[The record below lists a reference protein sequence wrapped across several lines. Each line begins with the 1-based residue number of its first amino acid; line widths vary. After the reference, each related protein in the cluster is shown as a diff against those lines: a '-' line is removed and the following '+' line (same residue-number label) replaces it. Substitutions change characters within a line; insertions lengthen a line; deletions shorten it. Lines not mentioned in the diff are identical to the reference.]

1 MAMPEMYDETR
12 FAGIELR
19 SETERL
25 LELVLQREEER
36 LYLSRFLLE
45 DAYPTEL
52 SRDREYAD
60 EATVL
65 KAKLP
70 ADRVLVVGDGV
81 KMQHDVTE
89 PIQWLMR

>member
-1 MAMPEMYDETR
+1 MAMPDIYDETR
-12 FAGIELR
+12 FADVELR

-25 LELVLQREEER
+25 LERILQREEER
-36 LYLSRFLLE
+36 LYLSRLLLE
-45 DAYPTEL
+45 DAYPNEL

-60 EATVL
+60 EAALL
-65 KAKLP
+65 KGKLP

-81 KMQHDVTE
+81 KMPHDVSE